1 MVIVV
6 IGSVNLLKFL
16 FHEILQVRM
25 DWHWTLIVV
34 LVQLAQGNGGNGV
47 DPTPDLYEPSWVYKC
62 EPEEG
67 CHRSERTKPTAAN
80 SSFMVFDSLDVCR
93 TVCGHFG
100 GLWPRPVTA
109 VLSTQTVKMHPNFLR
124 FTLLDAPV
132 ETSEILV
139 EMTHVI
145 TANLLAEC
153 NGNVTEMVATPV
165 IVNIAVK
172 SPSLELTWDTD
183 EQYLLDV
190 ENTVDNIV
198 VHISAET
205 VYGARHAL
213 ESFTQLIAPEFSN
226 QYQCGLRI
234 VTGAK
239 IRDRPVYKHRG
250 LVLDTSRNFIPMVDI
265 KRTID
270 GMAATKMNVFHWHVT
285 DSQSFP
291 LESRRVPQFTKYGA
305 YSANEIYST
314 EEVRESIRYAQI
326 RGIRVVIEIDSP
338 AHAGNGWQW
347 GKEYGFGDLAVCVN
361 ARPWRHLCI
370 EPPCGQLNPANPAMY
385 RVLRDLY
392 RDIAELV
399 PKPALFHVGGDE
411 VYLGCWNSS
420 EEIVS
425 YMKNKGFDTDIE
437 GFIRLWAEFHAKA
450 LQIWDEETMA
460 VGGQQQHVLIWS
472 SELTQP
478 NRIENYLDKNRYV
491 IEVWEPL
498 SSPLLIQLLRMGYKT
513 ISIPKDIWYLD
524 HGFWGK
530 TKYSNWR
537 RMYEHVL
544 PRDPNVL
551 GGEVAMWSE
560 YVDAQALD
568 TRVWP
573 RAAAVGERLWSDP
586 RGGGGGFAGAEPRLQ
601 RLRAR
606 LRARGLR
613 PDAVSPEWCAQH
625 DARCY

>member
-1 MVIVV
+1 M
-6 IGSVNLLKFL
+6 FY
-16 FHEILQVRM
+16 EILQVRM
-25 DWHWTLIVV
+25 DWQWALIVV
-34 LVQLAQGNGGNGV
+34 LVHLAQGNEGNSV

-67 CHRSERTKPTAAN
+67 CQRSEHPQPTNSSAAN
-80 SSFMVFDSLDVCR
+80 SSFMVFESLDVCR
-93 TVCGHFG
+93 TVCGPFG

-109 VLSTQTVKMHPNFLR
+109 VLSTQTLKMHPNLLR
-124 FTLLDAPV
+124 FALTNAPV
-132 ETSEILV
+132 ETREMLV

-145 TANLLAEC
+145 TSNLFAEC
-153 NGNVTEMVATPV
+153 NGNITEMVETPV
-165 IVNIAVK
+165 MVYISVK

-190 ENTVDNIV
+190 QNEVDNIV

-213 ESFTQLIAPEFSN
+213 ESFTQLIAPDRPEFSN
-226 QYQCGLRI
+226 QHQCGLRI

-239 IRDRPVYKHRG
+239 IRDKPVYKHRG
-250 LVLDTSRNFIPMVDI
+250 LVLDTSRNFIPMEDI

-314 EEVRESIRYAQI
+314 EEVRELIRYARI

-361 ARPWRHLCI
+361 ARSWRHLCI

-399 PKPALFHVGGDE
+399 PQPALFHVGGDE

-425 YMKNKGFDTDIE
+425 YMKNKGFDTDTE
-437 GFIRLWAEFHAKA
+437 GFIRLWAEFHSKA

-460 VGGQQQHVLIWS
+460 VGGQQQPVLIWS

-478 NRIENYLDKNRYV
+478 ERIQNYLDKKRYI

-498 SSPLLIQLLRMGYKT
+498 SSPLLTQLLRMGYKT

-537 RMYEHVL
+537 RMYGHVL

-586 RGGGGGFAGAEPRLQ
+586 RSGFAAAEPRLQ

-613 PDAVSPEWCAQH
+613 PDVVSPEWCAQH